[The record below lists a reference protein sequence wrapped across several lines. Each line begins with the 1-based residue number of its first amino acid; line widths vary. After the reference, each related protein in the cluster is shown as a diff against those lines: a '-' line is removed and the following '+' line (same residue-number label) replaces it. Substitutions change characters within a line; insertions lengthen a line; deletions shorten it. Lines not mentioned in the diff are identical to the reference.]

1 MANQEQLDLLAQGVE
16 AWNQWKTDTRETA
29 PAPKWNLSYD
39 ADLSDADLSGVN
51 LDGVNLGKVDLSGA
65 NCAGTHLVG
74 ACLAEAELAEANFT
88 GATLTG
94 ADLSGANVCATNF
107 TNADLRNAD
116 LRWANAWTANFT
128 NADLRNAD
136 LREADLSDARLQGA
150 NLSGA
155 HLSRDDLR
163 ELHRQGANLSGANF
177 SGVHSSAYLLES
189 YFHRAQIRE
198 AKEAGA
204 VMQPLNTDH
213 QEAKRGIRFFLK
225 KPTLSQGQDI
235 IFYTRANIRLLY
247 LIGVS
252 LLFVIGGVWLLQ
264 KPENP
269 VQMVIIIS
277 VVVLSGLGG
286 VILLLLFLRQLFSH
300 TPLLIINEEGIQ
312 YFYPFLLEAVE
323 KNQMTHGNITLKWQ
337 EIGALGLIIEQ
348 TNSFAVYASAR
359 RWRSGW
365 SPSLR
370 LPQSLLPIPVKQLI
384 VLIHEHYQVQIETY
398 GIENVEIA
406 D

>member
-51 LDGVNLGKVDLSGA
+51 LDGINLGKVNLAGA
-65 NCAGTHLVG
+65 NFAGASLLG
-74 ACLAEAELAEANFT
+74 ACLAEAELAEANFA
-88 GATLTG
+88 GAHLSG
-94 ADLSGANVCATNF
+94 ADLSGANVCAADF

-116 LRWANAWTANFT
+116 LRWVDAWTANFT

-136 LREADLSDARLQGA
+136 LREANLSDACLQGA

-155 HLSRDDLR
+155 HLRRDDLR
-163 ELHRQGANLSGANF
+163 ELHRQGTNLSGANF

-204 VMQPLNTDH
+204 VMRPLNTDH
-213 QEAKRGIRFFLK
+213 QEAKRGIRFSLK
-225 KPTLSQGQDI
+225 KPALSQGQDI
-235 IFYTRANIRLLY
+235 IFYTRANTRLLY
-247 LIGVS
+247 LLGGS
-252 LLFVIGGVWLLQ
+252 LLFVISSIWLLQ

-269 VQMVIIIS
+269 VQMVMAIIT
-277 VVVLSGLGG
+277 VVFFGLGG
-286 VILLLLFLRQLFSH
+286 VVFLLLFLRQLFSR

-323 KNQMTHGNITLKWQ
+323 KNQMAHGNITLKWQ

-348 TNSFAVYASAR
+348 PNSFAVYASAK

-370 LPQSLLPIPVKQLI
+370 LPQSLLPIPVKRLV

-398 GIENVEIA
+398 GIENVEIT

>member
-1 MANQEQLDLLAQGVE
+1 MANQEQLDLLARGVE

-29 PAPKWNLSYD
+29 PASKWNPCYD

-51 LDGVNLGKVDLSGA
+51 LDGVNLGKVDLAGA

-74 ACLAEAELAEANFT
+74 ACLTEAEIAEANFA
-88 GATLTG
+88 GARLSG
-94 ADLSGANVCATNF
+94 ADLSGANICAANF

-116 LRWANAWTANFT
+116 LRWANAGTANFT

-150 NLSGA
+150 HLSGA
-155 HLSRDDLR
+155 NLSRDDLR

-177 SGVHSSAYLLES
+177 SGVHSSSYLLES

-213 QEAKRGIRFFLK
+213 QKAKRGVRFFLK
-225 KPTLSQGQDI
+225 RPALSQGQDI
-235 IFYTRANIRLLY
+235 IFYTRANTQLLY
-247 LIGVS
+247 LLGVS
-252 LLFVIGGVWLLQ
+252 LLFVIGGVWMLQ
-264 KPENP
+264 NPENP
-269 VQMVIIIS
+269 VQMVIVIIA
-277 VVVLSGLGG
+277 VGLFGLGG
-286 VILLLLFLRQLFSH
+286 VILLLFFLRQLFSR

-312 YFYPFLLEAVE
+312 YFYPFLLESVE
-323 KNQMTHGNITLKWQ
+323 KNPMTRGNITLKWQ

-348 TNSFAVYASAR
+348 ANSFAVYAPAK

-365 SPSLR
+365 SPSIR
-370 LPQSLLPIPVKQLI
+370 LPQSLLPIPVDLLI
-384 VLIHEHYQVQIETY
+384 ALIQVHYQAQMETY
-398 GIENVEIA
+398 SIENVEVA